1 MNSHHALVVGVVALA
16 TVRAGAQKPP
26 APRQLGAIIRT
37 STNPLASAAT
47 AVAMPDGQVLV
58 NDIAARRLLLFDS
71 TLTKTIIVADTTG
84 ATANAY
90 GARAGTLI
98 AYRGDSA
105 LYIDIG
111 SLSMLVIGPSGKIAR
126 IMAVP
131 RPDEAQ
137 SLIGSVFGMPA
148 FDAAGRLVSY
158 GRVGGG
164 EGTLMLCCVGF
175 IKTTDL
181 PRRPD
186 SRPTDSAFVVRS
198 DLATRSVDTVAAV
211 KIPRIRNTVK
221 ADEQNYVQ
229 GIETT
234 YYPLPVVDDWAVTSD
249 GTIAIVRGTDYHV
262 DWLRR
267 DGKWESSPKLPF
279 DWQRLDDARKT
290 AIIDSSV
297 ASHEEANRAEAARS
311 ASGAEAGGGRGAGGG
326 RAGGGAAG
334 GRARPREIPNL
345 VGRPQLGDLPDY
357 VPPFLRG
364 AVRADAEGN
373 LWIRTSTVV
382 SGQPVY
388 DIVNRRGEL
397 ADRVQLPPF
406 RTIAG
411 FAPGFVYMAVKDGT
425 GVVHLER
432 ARVK

>member
-1 MNSHHALVVGVVALA
+1 MSGG
-16 TVRAGAQKPP
+16 R
-26 APRQLGAIIRT
+26 
-37 STNPLASAAT
+37 
-47 AVAMPDGQVLV
+47 VLV
-58 NDIAARRLLLFDS
+58 NDISARRVLLFDS
-71 TLTKTIIVADTTG
+71 TLSKSIVVADTTS

-90 GARAGTLI
+90 GGRSGTLI
-98 AYRGDSA
+98 AYRADSA

-111 SLSMLVIGPSGKIAR
+111 SLSMLVIGPSGKIER

-137 SLIGSVFGMPA
+137 SLIGNVFGTPA

-158 GRVGGG
+158 GRAGGG

-175 IKTTDL
+175 IKTTNL
-181 PRRPD
+181 PRMPLGGA
-186 SRPTDSAFVVRS
+186 SDSAFVVRS
-198 DLATRSVDTVAAV
+198 DLATRSVDTVASV
-211 KIPRIRNTVK
+211 KTPKIKNTVK
-221 ADEQNYVQ
+221 ADDQNYVQ

-249 GTIAIVRGTDYHV
+249 GTIAIVRGRDYHV

-290 AIIDSSV
+290 AIIDSAV

-311 ASGAEAGGGRGAGGG
+311 ATGGAAGGGRGA
-326 RAGGGAAG
+326 AG
-334 GRARPREIPNL
+334 GRGGGGTTGTAGGRREIPNI
-345 VGRPQLGDLPDY
+345 VGRPQLNDLPDY
-357 VPPFLRG
+357 VPPFSRG

-397 ADRVQLPPF
+397 AERVQLPPF

-411 FAPGFVYMAVKDGT
+411 FAPGFVYMAVKDST